1 MSDII
6 RQVGTISHISAPENG
21 QSNGKPWT
29 KQTVVI
35 DVNVTTKD
43 GNSFERKVAAEAFN
57 KDLSNFRVGQKGT
70 LSLIISAREYNGTW
84 YTNPKFIGFDPEQ
97 GQTASQTQ
105 AAPQKESANDANDN
119 LPF

>member
-6 RQVGTISHISAPENG
+6 RQVGTISHISAHENG

-35 DVNVTTKD
+35 YVNVTTKD

-105 AAPQKESANDANDN
+105 TAQQNSNNIDGEN